1 MYIILV
7 FGLWKVIFCED
18 SELVELKV
26 SLFIELLN
34 DVVFDDEIMN
44 VDDVWLSKF
53 LLEFFEE

>member
-7 FGLWKVIFCED
+7 FGLRKVIFRED

-34 DVVFDDEIMN
+34 DVVFNDEIMN

>member
-7 FGLWKVIFCED
+7 FGLRKVIFRED

-53 LLEFFEE
+53 LLEFFEV

>member
-7 FGLWKVIFCED
+7 FGLRKVIFRED

>member
-26 SLFIELLN
+26 LLFIELLN